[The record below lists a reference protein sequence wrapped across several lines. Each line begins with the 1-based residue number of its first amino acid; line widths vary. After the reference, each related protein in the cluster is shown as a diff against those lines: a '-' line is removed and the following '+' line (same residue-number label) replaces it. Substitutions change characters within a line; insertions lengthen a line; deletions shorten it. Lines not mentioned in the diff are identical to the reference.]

1 MASTTIN
8 RGNISL
14 TILVSLSL
22 TPTSV
27 PSASVAEQSF
37 PVPGLQMGDQVSAVQ
52 LQAAWTGLTSIVG
65 SRVSAA
71 NTLAISF
78 QNGTGGALTPPAGTY
93 LLEVN
98 RAESLPL
105 PTNAS

>member
-1 MASTTIN
+1 MSSTTIN
-8 RGNISL
+8 RGNIAL
-14 TILVSLSL
+14 TILVSLTL

-27 PSASVAEQSF
+27 PSGSVAEQTFS
-37 PVPGLQMGDQVSAVQ
+37 VPGLQMGDQVSAIQ

-65 SRVSAA
+65 ARVSTA

-78 QNGTGGALTPPAGTY
+78 QNGTGGALVPPAGTY

-98 RAESLPL
+98 RAESFPL